1 MISEMRM
8 SGKRFFDAKDRL
20 AFWLAGGVAFA
31 TYALSLGPS
40 VGLEDAGELATAA
53 DGLGVPHPPGYPLW
67 TLGAWVFCRLFGWVT
82 WQGWPSPAWAV
93 ALFSAVAGA
102 LAAGVTALLIVRSGR
117 DLLAAATGRAD
128 DVGADA
134 AAWVGGVAGALAFA
148 FSPVMWSQAAIVEV
162 YALGALFLALTL
174 LLLYKWMR
182 RPRTST
188 LVWLGLVFGLGL
200 TNYQVLLLAALPI
213 ALLVFL
219 RRWRLGLSF
228 VALLVPLGL
237 TAYLLTLGA
246 LPSADLYSTPGD
258 PVILRPAAALAA
270 FPVALAPG
278 WFYVALGACLTAGVG
293 LLAFRRTWRW
303 AALPLAG
310 AAGLLA
316 WSGASVERALPE
328 GFLGTLYD
336 FRAAWAIHAAG
347 LAALWAVCWRFRR
360 SRRFAA
366 AVTAVQVAGL
376 TLMQQGLLLG
386 LTDPNL
392 WWFWWP
398 VGWNAAV
405 LALAW
410 RLLLRGRCVA
420 LTALAAEVGVSVYA
434 YMPIASEGNPA
445 MNWGYARTWEGFK
458 HAISRGQYEALAPSD
473 FLSMRYLRQLGDY
486 LSDLRL
492 QFSAPVAALG
502 TLGTAALAWRVG
514 RRKGWRGLA
523 WLGCTVLFFLV
534 MSALLVAL
542 ANPSGDIQDGF
553 VQKVKF
559 ISSHGIFA
567 LWVGYGLAALLA
579 LLRRWRWAWRAGLL
593 AALATA
599 AAPVWENFT
608 DDDLVRRM
616 GAAEQTGHDFGW
628 QFGAY
633 MIGGAPTLRAE
644 LSPDEEPLP
653 DPFWPPPMAQGAIF
667 FGGTDPGRFVPTY
680 LVHAV
685 GMRPDLHVLTQNAL
699 ADPTYM
705 NGVRDLHGADIWVPT
720 ADDVTDAFADY
731 VDAVRRGERETA
743 GTVTEANGRLQL
755 SGTQAVMDVNAEL
768 ARDLFARNPND
779 CYVEESYPVPWMDAF
794 LEPAGLA
801 MRLRREGRNL
811 WAVAD
816 RDADF
821 WDWMTRRLAPRT
833 AYRRD
838 FAAQKSFSKLRSAI
852 AGVYAR
858 NGLAA
863 PAEKA
868 YQDALALYPI
878 SPEVVFSTVREAL
891 IPARRFAEALRLVRA
906 YRRADPKNA
915 RAAYLEGRLE
925 ALAEAHAEF
934 DALTAKVRAQ
944 TATTADVCALAGV
957 CEALGLDEQSAA
969 YWGQVV
975 HAPDLTAGGA
985 LEGCLALQRLGR
997 GEEALALLRRVPEAA
1012 WPNLSPE
1019 EMVACG
1025 GLAQARG
1032 DDALAHRLFQ
1042 AALKRAPG
1050 SGAVW
1055 LGVALYHYGRG
1066 EGARAYEAMRT
1077 AVRHG
1082 AAPLIEADPAVAK
1095 IFLYL
1100 AERYG
1105 PRKGVQQ

>member
-1 MISEMRM
+1 MMKEMRM
-8 SGKRFFDAKDRL
+8 LGKRFFDVKDWL

-31 TYALSLGPS
+31 VYALSLGPS

-82 WQGWPSPAWAV
+82 WQGWPNPAWAV

-102 LAAGVTALLIVRSGR
+102 LATGVTALLIVRSGR

-128 DVGADA
+128 DVGVDA

-148 FSPVMWSQAAIVEV
+148 FSPVMWSQAVIVEV

-174 LLLYKWMR
+174 LLLYRWMR
-182 RPRTST
+182 WPRTST

-213 ALLVFL
+213 ALLIFL

-228 VALLVPLGL
+228 VAVLVPLGL

-258 PVILRPAAALAA
+258 PVILRPAAALGDLPA
-270 FPVALAPG
+270 ALAPG
-278 WFYVALGACLTAGVG
+278 WFYVALGACLAAGVA

-303 AALPLAG
+303 AALPLVG
-310 AAGLLA
+310 AVGLLI
-316 WSGASVERALPE
+316 WSGANVERALPE
-328 GFLGTLYD
+328 GFAGTLYD
-336 FRAAWAIHAAG
+336 FRTAWTIHAAG
-347 LAALWAVCWRFRR
+347 LATLWAVCWRFRR

-366 AVTAVQVAGL
+366 AVTAVQAAGL
-376 TLMQQGLLLG
+376 ALVQQGLLLG

-398 VGWNAAV
+398 VGWNAVV

-473 FLSMRYLRQLGDY
+473 FLSVRYLRQLGDY
-486 LSDLRL
+486 LGDLRM

-502 TLGTAALAWRVG
+502 ALGTAALAWRVG

-523 WLGCTVLFFLV
+523 WLGCTVFFFLV

-567 LWVGYGLAALLA
+567 IWVGYGLAALLA
-579 LLRRWRWAWRAGLL
+579 LLRRWRRAWRVGLL

-599 AAPVWENFT
+599 AAPVWENFAN
-608 DDDLVRRM
+608 DELVRRM

-633 MIGGAPTLRAE
+633 MIGGAPTLRAA
-644 LSPDEEPLP
+644 LSPDEEPPP

-705 NGVRDLHGADIWVPT
+705 NGVRDLHGASIWVPT
-720 ADDVTDAFADY
+720 ADGVTDAFADY
-731 VDAVRRGERETA
+731 VDAVQRGERKTA
-743 GTVTEANGRLQL
+743 GTVTEANGKLQL
-755 SGTQAVMDVNAEL
+755 SGAQAVMDVNAEL
-768 ARDLFARNPND
+768 ARDIFERNPNA

-801 MRLRREGRNL
+801 MRLRREGRDL

-821 WDWMTRRLAPRT
+821 WDWMTRRLALRT

-858 NGLAA
+858 NGLEA
-863 PAEKA
+863 PAERA
-868 YQDALALYPI
+868 YQDALTLYPI
-878 SPEVVFSTVREAL
+878 SPEVVFSTVRELL
-891 IPARRFAEALRLVRA
+891 IPARRFDEALRLVRG

-915 RAAYLEGRLE
+915 RAAYLEGRLA
-925 ALAEAHAEF
+925 ALAEAYADF
-934 DALTAKVRAQ
+934 DALTAKVRGKR
-944 TATTADVCALAGV
+944 ATTADVCALAEV
-957 CEALGLDEQSAA
+957 CEALGFNAQAA
-969 YWGQVV
+969 DYWEQVV
-975 HAPDLTAGGA
+975 HADDLTAGGA
-985 LEGCLALQRLGR
+985 LKGCLALQRLGR
-997 GEEALALLRRVPEAA
+997 SEAALALLRRIPEAA

-1032 DDALAHRLFQ
+1032 DDALAFRLFQ
-1042 AALKRAPG
+1042 AALRRAPESG
-1050 SGAVW
+1050 SVW
-1055 LGVALYHYGRG
+1055 LGIALYYYGRG

-1082 AAPLIEADPAVAK
+1082 ASPLIEADPAVAK

-1105 PRKGVQQ
+1105 PRKGMLQ